1 MTDFAPLLQP
11 DRGEPAHALHLVDGN
26 SFEAWRKSQ
35 PERIAAAIDAQR
47 FTGKGQELAILPG
60 ERTDEW
66 SAALG
71 VANVDELSPWCLA
84 TAAERLSA
92 GNSPLGDRDSGLGAP
107 GLLLAQERFEIGRAP
122 VLTPVTNA
130 VHVCLF
136 LQEIKKSN

>member
-1 MTDFAPLLQP
+1 MEPSTTKNFQYIHLFSIHNALLYCKTSHEVYL
-11 DRGEPAHALHLVDGN
+11 GDGN

-47 FTGKGQELAILPG
+47 CTGKGQELAILPG

-84 TAAERLSA
+84 KRSEERRVGKECVSTCRSRW
-92 GNSPLGDRDSGLGAP
+92 SPY
-107 GLLLAQERFEIGRAP
+107 
-122 VLTPVTNA
+122 
-130 VHVCLF
+130 H
-136 LQEIKKSN
+136 

>member
-47 FTGKGQELAILPG
+47 FTGQGQELEILPG

-66 SAALG
+66 FAALG

-84 TAAERLSA
+84 TAAERRLEEHTSELH
-92 GNSPLGDRDSGLGAP
+92 SLMRKTYPVFCLKKQHPL
-107 GLLLAQERFEIGRAP
+107 
-122 VLTPVTNA
+122 
-130 VHVCLF
+130 
-136 LQEIKKSN
+136 